1 MKKRQK
7 AKSKGQKV
15 RKIIFLLIFLFSL
28 GKLSFGTNDNYPLGA
43 RSAGMSNAT
52 VMMPHLWSV
61 FHNQAGLAW
70 LDQFS
75 VGFHH
80 ENKFVVSEYG
90 LQAAAIIIPA
100 APGTIGVTYSYFGY
114 SKYHENKI
122 GVAFGRMLGKN
133 ISAGVQL
140 NYLNVFIAD
149 QYGNQGNLTVE
160 GGIMAQPVKNLFL
173 GAHVFNPTRAQVSS
187 DTDEDIPTIFRFGM
201 GFRFAN
207 TIFLAVETEK
217 DLDNPAVFK
226 TGIEFELVDN
236 LTLRTGFS
244 TKPTLYTFGLG
255 YHYKGI
261 KANLAFTRHQQL
273 GFTPHFSIL
282 YIFDL

>member
-1 MKKRQK
+1 MIYPGK
-7 AKSKGQKV
+7 
-15 RKIIFLLIFLFSL
+15 KIILLLLITICP
-28 GKLSFGTNDNYPLGA
+28 GKISFGTNDNYPLGA

-75 VGFHH
+75 FGFHH
-80 ENKFVVSEYG
+80 ENKFVLPQYG
-90 LQAAAIIIPA
+90 LQAVAIVIPT
-100 APGTIGVTYSYFGY
+100 APGTMGITYSYFGY

-122 GVAFGRMLGKN
+122 GVAFGRMLGEN
-133 ISAGVQL
+133 ISAGIQL

-160 GGIMAQPVKNLFL
+160 AGIMAQPVKNLFL
-173 GAHVFNPTRAQVSS
+173 GAHVFNPTRAQVSL
-187 DTDEDIPTIFRFGM
+187 DTEEDIPTIFRFGM
-201 GFRFAN
+201 GYRFAN
-207 TIFLAVETEK
+207 TIFLAAETEK
-217 DLDNPAVFK
+217 DLNNPAVFK
-226 TGIEFELVDN
+226 TGIEFELADN

-255 YHYKGI
+255 YSYKGI
-261 KANLAFTRHQQL
+261 IANLAFTRHQQL

-282 YIFDL
+282 YTFDL

>member
-1 MKKRQK
+1 MTYPGK
-7 AKSKGQKV
+7 
-15 RKIIFLLIFLFSL
+15 KIILFLLITICS
-28 GKLSFGTNDNYPLGA
+28 GKISFGTNDNYPLGA

-75 VGFHH
+75 FGFHH
-80 ENKFVVSEYG
+80 ENKFVVPQYA
-90 LQAAAIIIPA
+90 LQAVAIVIPT
-100 APGTIGVTYSYFGY
+100 APGTMGITYSYFGY

-133 ISAGVQL
+133 ISAGIQL

-160 GGIMAQPVKNLFL
+160 AGIMAQPVKNLFL
-173 GAHVFNPTRAQVSS
+173 GVHVFNPTRAKVSL
-187 DTDEDIPTIFRFGM
+187 DTEEDIPTIFRFGM
-201 GFRFAN
+201 GYRFAN
-207 TIFLAVETEK
+207 TIFLAAETEK
-217 DLDNPAVFK
+217 DLNNPAVFK
-226 TGIEFELVDN
+226 TGIEFELADN

-244 TKPTLYTFGLG
+244 TKPALYTFGLG
-255 YHYKGI
+255 YSYKRI
-261 KANLAFTRHQQL
+261 KADLAFTRHQQL

-282 YIFDL
+282 YTFNL